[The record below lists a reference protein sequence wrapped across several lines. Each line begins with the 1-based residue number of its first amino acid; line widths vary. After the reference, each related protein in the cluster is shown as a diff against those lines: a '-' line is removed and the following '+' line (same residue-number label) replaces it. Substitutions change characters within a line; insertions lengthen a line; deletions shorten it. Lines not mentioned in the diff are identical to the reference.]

1 MNVAHL
7 DRGEEHGP
15 AAVDHLLGLD
25 VHVHVHPGGHSNTQH
40 GQTS

>member
-15 AAVDHLLGLD
+15 AVVDHLLGLD
-25 VHVHVHPGGHSNTQH
+25 VHVHDHPGVDSNTQH

>member
-7 DRGEEHGP
+7 DYGEELGP

-25 VHVHVHPGGHSNTQH
+25 VHVHDHPGGHSNTQH
-40 GQTS
+40 VQTS